1 MFFCAFGK
9 ISKNI
14 IFWQHFPMRLI
25 LKFICEFWEV
35 FQNTFYRTPLRN
47 CLFHVQV
54 AVFQPTDTVK
64 NYFTGAYSSTVYK
77 NTRSSH
83 SKAFIYLKSLKII
96 CEEVNLQ
103 WSCEMPTCKLPK
115 KSFTYLPLWILPSF
129 FKNASRLLLP
139 KRLWNCARKISFR
152 KYKQK
157 VVLLVIYLFSYSS
170 FKSTFFML
178 NVAFDFVLVRL
189 SSSKLEFIAIQ
200 RLQKH
205 FFLSCVFW

>member
-1 MFFCAFGK
+1 
-9 ISKNI
+9 
-14 IFWQHFPMRLI
+14 MRSFSEYL
-25 LKFICEFWEV
+25 
-35 FQNTFYRTPLRN
+35 FYRATLRN

>member
-64 NYFTGAYSSTVYK
+64 NYFTGAFQALY
-77 NTRSSH
+77 TRTR
-83 SKAFIYLKSLKII
+83 
-96 CEEVNLQ
+96 EVAIRRR
-103 WSCEMPTCKLPK
+103 
-115 KSFTYLPLWILPSF
+115 SFTQNPWRLSVKRLISNEVARCQPVSLRKKVSHIFPSCILPLFS
-129 FKNASRLLLP
+129 KNASRLLLP
-139 KRLWNCARKISFR
+139 KEALNCASKSFFR

-157 VVLLVIYLFSYSS
+157 VVLHLPNSN
-170 FKSTFFML
+170 KST
-178 NVAFDFVLVRL
+178 VTV
-189 SSSKLEFIAIQ
+189 K
-200 RLQKH
+200 KP
-205 FFLSCVFW
+205 